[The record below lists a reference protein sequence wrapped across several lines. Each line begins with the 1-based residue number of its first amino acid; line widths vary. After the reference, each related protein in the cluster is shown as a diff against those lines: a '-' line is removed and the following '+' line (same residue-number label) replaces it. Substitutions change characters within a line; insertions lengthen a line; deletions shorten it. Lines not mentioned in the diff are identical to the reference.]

1 MFDMACIA
9 ICIRSQPNSTRRGFG
24 VLLLIGEFNF
34 QFIHRVFGFL
44 KLRIGR
50 CLIYLW
56 CVTNQHIVR
65 YDCMRCRMSD
75 GGRTLA
81 LGMVL

>member
-1 MFDMACIA
+1 M
-9 ICIRSQPNSTRRGFG
+9 
-24 VLLLIGEFNF
+24 LLLIGEFNF

-56 CVTNQHIVR
+56 CVTNQHAVR
-65 YDCMRCRMSD
+65 YDCTRYRMSD
-75 GGRTLA
+75 DGRTPA
-81 LGMVL
+81 SGMVL